1 MSLDQLHRREFITLL
16 GSAAV
21 ACPLAAR
28 AQQGERVRRIGVLMN
43 KAADDSEGRSE
54 ASAFLAALQER
65 GWTLGGNLL
74 IDYRW
79 GAGDANLYRTYAAEL
94 VADAPDVLLG
104 EGGTVVGALQ
114 RVTRDVPIVFVGTT
128 DPVNRGLVASLSRP
142 GGNTTGFLQFEFGI
156 SGKWLELLK
165 EIAPR
170 VTRVAIIR
178 DPTQFSGVGV
188 LAAIQAIAPLL
199 RVDLSPV
206 DARDVDAIESAT
218 RDFAR
223 QSDGGAIV
231 PPSGVSTKHRDQI
244 IAFTNHYQLPTVYA
258 YRYFV
263 TGGGLISYGP
273 DTNEPYRL
281 AAGYVDRIL
290 KGEKPADLPVQA
302 PTKYELVID
311 LKTAKTLGLDIPPTL
326 LARAD
331 EVIE

>member
-1 MSLDQLHRREFITLL
+1 MHLGQLKRREFITLL

-178 DPTQFSGVGV
+178 DPTQFSGVGM
-188 LAAIQAIAPLL
+188 LAAIQAIAPSL
-199 RVDLSPV
+199 RVELSAL
-206 DARDVDAIESAT
+206 DARDTGEIERALTNFT
-218 RDFAR
+218 RGHGG
-223 QSDGGAIV
+223 DG
-231 PPSGVSTKHRDQI
+231 PR
-244 IAFTNHYQLPTVYA
+244 
-258 YRYFV
+258 R
-263 TGGGLISYGP
+263 
-273 DTNEPYRL
+273 
-281 AAGYVDRIL
+281 
-290 KGEKPADLPVQA
+290 PVA
-302 PTKYELVID
+302 P
-311 LKTAKTLGLDIPPTL
+311 
-326 LARAD
+326 
-331 EVIE
+331 